1 MFSEVYCNR
10 IIVMDSMLQKSGI
23 RYTSRIP
30 SSSYYA
36 HVEMGLQAYR
46 TSHVKN
52 IYILARTEPREAW
65 EKKAMFEIYAKAMKP
80 IGKKVF
86 K

>member
-1 MFSEVYCNR
+1 MEV
-10 IIVMDSMLQKSGI
+10 
-23 RYTSRIP
+23 
-30 SSSYYA
+30 
-36 HVEMGLQAYR
+36 GLQAYR

-52 IYILARTEPREAW
+52 IYTLARTESREAR
-65 EKKAMFEIYAKAMKP
+65 EKKAMFEFYEKAMKP